1 MTMEKTTTN
10 TKTKTSDERQTNLR
24 QSFPAQC
31 SQTSKR
37 TATGVVGQSPKI
49 PKWSTALPTCPGNTG
64 ATISIYTFNSF
75 LCALCRYRSLKSSIS
90 CARYPAQIP
99 IRCQC
104 RGLENIGTESDP
116 CVSSTRYE
124 GVIEG
129 GNCTCPDQTPQDQI
143 VNGWPIVRLTCC
155 GKRRPTNDVKLVHIP
170 IGD

>member
-64 ATISIYTFNSF
+64 AITSIYTFNSF
-75 LCALCRYRSLKSSIS
+75 PCA
-90 CARYPAQIP
+90 
-99 IRCQC
+99 
-104 RGLENIGTESDP
+104 D
-116 CVSSTRYE
+116 
-124 GVIEG
+124 IE
-129 GNCTCPDQTPQDQI
+129 
-143 VNGWPIVRLTCC
+143 V
-155 GKRRPTNDVKLVHIP
+155 
-170 IGD
+170 